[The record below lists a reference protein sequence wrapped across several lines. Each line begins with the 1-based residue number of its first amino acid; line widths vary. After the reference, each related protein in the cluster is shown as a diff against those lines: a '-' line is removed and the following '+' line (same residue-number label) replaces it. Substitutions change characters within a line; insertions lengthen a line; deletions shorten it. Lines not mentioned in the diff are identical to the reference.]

1 MGYEDGNP
9 AEDQSIV
16 GRAGRALLG
25 RLRFKG
31 GPIRGLI
38 LCGGVLITAI
48 AIGTVVVTLHFRD
61 RAIESSK
68 RELENTV
75 LLVARH
81 FDQQFADL
89 QGVQKDVIAQI
100 RAAHVETPSLFAS
113 LMPGIE
119 EHRLLRAKIS
129 SLPYIGGI
137 NLFDASGALINSSEA
152 WPLPSLTISDRQH
165 FKVLKDPTGPDAIFA
180 EPVISRVTGAWTA
193 VFARRIR
200 GADGSFLGV
209 VSRGVEPAHF
219 ENFFG
224 SLALGKAA
232 TIAMIHRNGTVLA
245 RYPRKDTVIGQN
257 IADSPMFQDVW
268 AEGGTMSGRNIS
280 PIDGEDQ
287 LGAVRRLGEAPVL
300 INATISMSEALRD
313 WREQTRYQVIG
324 ATLAALVIL
333 ATLFL
338 IVQQLNAQHRSAE
351 RRLAHKSQDLDT
363 AINTMAQGLVLFDS
377 QSRLTVCNR
386 RFIDMF
392 GVSPEVVKP
401 GCHFRDLIQ
410 HRKDTGTF
418 VGDVDSY
425 CTTFLSTVADGA
437 IRDGVLATPDG
448 RSIHILYQRS
458 PDGGWASTLEDITER
473 RHTEDRIAHLAHY
486 DALTDL
492 PNRVTFHHKLDN
504 ELATLDSGA
513 RFAIL
518 YIDIDEFKSVNDTLG
533 HAVGDELL
541 KSVAQRLSASVG
553 SAGFVARLG
562 GDEFAIV
569 QTGVKDRD
577 DISELVLPLF
587 AAIRQPYDCHGH
599 RITTDASIGIAFAPT
614 DGRNRDE
621 LLRHADLAMYSAKA
635 GGRRTF
641 RFFEPAMDEDAK
653 ARRALEQDLRAA
665 MAEGGLEVHYQ
676 PIVDI
681 ASNQINCCEAL
692 LRWRHPVRGMIS
704 PAEFIPIAEET
715 GLITELGEWVLATAC
730 AEAATWPDGVKLA
743 VNVSPV
749 QFASQTLPLKVTGAL
764 LASGLPAS
772 RLELE
777 ITETVLIRDDEAA
790 LALLHQLRSI
800 GVRIALDDF
809 GTGYSSLSYLQRF
822 PFDKVKIDRSFIA
835 DIITPGGTS
844 SIVQAM
850 VTIAAARDMITTAE
864 GVETS
869 DQLAALR
876 ALGCTQMQGWLFSP
890 AKPAKDIRAM
900 LKKRRSRGRAARA
913 RKSA

>member
-1 MGYEDGNP
+1 MMGHDDANPEEDV
-9 AEDQSIV
+9 SKV
-16 GRAGRALLG
+16 GAAGRALLR
-25 RLRFKG
+25 RLRFTG
-31 GPIRGLI
+31 GPIQGLI
-38 LCGGVLITAI
+38 LCGCLLITAI
-48 AIGTVVVTLHFRD
+48 AIGTIFITFHFRD

-68 RELENTV
+68 RELENSV

-81 FDQQFADL
+81 FDQQFVDL
-89 QGVQKDVIAQI
+89 QGVQQDVIAYI

-113 LMPGIE
+113 LMPGIDV
-119 EHRLLRAKIS
+119 HRMLRAKIA

-137 NLFDASGALINSSEA
+137 NLFDASGALVNSSEA
-152 WPLPSLTISDRQH
+152 WPLPSLSISDRDH
-165 FKVLKDPTGPDAIFA
+165 FKILKEPGGPEAVFA

-193 VFARRIR
+193 VFARKIV
-200 GADGSFLGV
+200 GANGAFLGI

-219 ENFFG
+219 ENFFA
-224 SLALGKAA
+224 SLALREGA

-245 RYPRKDTVIGQN
+245 RYPRNDTVIGQN
-257 IADSPMFQDVW
+257 VAESPVFQQVW
-268 AEGGTMSGRNIS
+268 ATGGNISGRDIS

-287 LGAVRRLGEAPVL
+287 LGAARRLGEAPVL
-300 INATISMSEALRD
+300 INATVSMSAALRD

-324 ATLAALVIL
+324 AILSALVIL

-338 IVQQLNAQHRSAE
+338 IVRQLNRQHRSAE
-351 RRLAHKSQDLDT
+351 RLLAQKSQHLDT

-377 QSRLTVCNR
+377 NARLVVCNQ

-392 GVSPEVVKP
+392 GVSPDVVKP
-401 GCHFRDLIQ
+401 GCSFRDLIQ

-418 VGDVDSY
+418 VGNVDNY
-425 CTTFLSTVADGA
+425 CTYFLGTIADNA
-437 IRDGVLATPDG
+437 IRDAVLATPDG
-448 RSIHILYQRS
+448 RAIHILYQRS

-473 RHTEDRIAHLAHY
+473 RRTEDRIAHLAHY

-504 ELATLDSGA
+504 EIATLETGA
-513 RFAIL
+513 QFAIL

-541 KSVAQRLSASVG
+541 KIVAKRLSDSVG
-553 SAGFVARLG
+553 STGFVARLG

-569 QTGVKDRD
+569 QIGVNSRD
-577 DISELVLPLF
+577 DINEVVLPLF
-587 AAIRQPYDCHGH
+587 EAIRQPYDCLGH

-614 DGRNRDE
+614 DGSSRDE

-641 RFFEPAMDEDAK
+641 RFFEPAMDEGAK

-665 MAEGGLEVHYQ
+665 MAEGGLELHYQ

-681 ASNQINCCEAL
+681 ASNQVSGCEAL

-730 AEAATWPDGVKLA
+730 AEAAAWPEGIKLA

-764 LASGLPAS
+764 LASGLQAS

-777 ITETVLIRDDEAA
+777 ITETVLIRDDETA
-790 LALLHQLRSI
+790 LAILHQLRSI

-822 PFDKVKIDRSFIA
+822 PFDKVKIDRSFMA
-835 DIITPGGTS
+835 DIVTPGGTS
-844 SIVQAM
+844 SIVQAV

-864 GVETS
+864 GVETAE
-869 DQLAALR
+869 QLDALR
-876 ALGCTQMQGWLFSP
+876 ALGCTQMQGWLFSA
-890 AKPAKDIRAM
+890 AKPAREIRTM
-900 LKKRRSRGRAARA
+900 LKKRKPRRPRAK
-913 RKSA
+913 KSA